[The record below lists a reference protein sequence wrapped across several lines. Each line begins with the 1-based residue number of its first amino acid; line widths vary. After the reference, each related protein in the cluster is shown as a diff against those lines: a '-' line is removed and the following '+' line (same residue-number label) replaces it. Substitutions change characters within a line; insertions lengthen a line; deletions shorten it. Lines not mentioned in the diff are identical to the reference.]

1 MMDLWI
7 LASVWIVAMALRLG
21 FLAFHF
27 SNLERLW
34 SDYERRGSQYQ
45 LARLLDYLT
54 LAVFLGAA
62 VWTLW
67 GLDSQD
73 PLRLV
78 KPEVL
83 FHMEV
88 LFRIFVAWLG
98 VSLLARLAVHR
109 FPRTNL
115 PGGLDQAKI
124 DLGVHLLM
132 AVLGALAA
140 TAVAW
145 VYFWWRG

>member
-1 MMDLWI
+1 MLV
-7 LASVWIVAMALRLG
+7 SVFVAAMALRLG

-27 SNLERLW
+27 NNLERLW
-34 SDYERRGSQYQ
+34 GDYERRGPYFQF
-45 LARLLDYLT
+45 ARTLDYLS
-54 LAVFLGAA
+54 LVVFLGAA

-73 PLRLV
+73 SLRLA
-78 KPEVL
+78 KP
-83 FHMEV
+83 EV

-98 VSLLARLAVHR
+98 VSLLGRLAVHR

-115 PGGLDQAKI
+115 PGGLGQAKV
-124 DLGVHLLM
+124 DLGIHLLL
-132 AVLGALAA
+132 AVLSALAA
-140 TAVAW
+140 TVVTW

>member
-1 MMDLWI
+1 MELWI
-7 LASVWIVAMALRLG
+7 LVSAFVVAMALRLG

-34 SDYERRGSQYQ
+34 GDYERRGSQYQ

-83 FHMEV
+83 I
-88 LFRIFVAWLG
+88 RIFVAWLG
-98 VSLLARLAVHR
+98 VSLLARLAIHR
-109 FPRTNL
+109 FPRTNQ

-132 AVLGALAA
+132 AVLSALAA

>member
-1 MMDLWI
+1 
-7 LASVWIVAMALRLG
+7 MALRLG
-21 FLAFHF
+21 FLSFHF
-27 SNLERLW
+27 NNLERLW
-34 SDYERRGSQYQ
+34 GDYERRGPYFQF
-45 LARLLDYLT
+45 ARTLDYLT
-54 LAVFLGAA
+54 LAVFLAA
-62 VWTLW
+62 AIWALW

-73 PLRLV
+73 ALRPV

-83 FHMEV
+83 FRKEV

-115 PGGLDQAKI
+115 PGGLEQAKI
-124 DLGVHLLM
+124 DLGVHLLL

>member
-1 MMDLWI
+1 MELWALVSI
-7 LASVWIVAMALRLG
+7 FIVAMALRLV

-27 SNLERLW
+27 TNLESLW
-34 SDYERRGSQYQ
+34 SDYERRGPRFQ
-45 LARLLDYLT
+45 LARSLDYLT
-54 LAVFLGAA
+54 LAVFLAA
-62 VWTLW
+62 AIWALW
-67 GLDSQD
+67 GLDSQE

-78 KPEVL
+78 KV
-83 FHMEV
+83 
-88 LFRIFVAWLG
+88 FVAWLG
-98 VSLLARLAVHR
+98 VSLLARLTVHR

-124 DLGVHLLM
+124 DLGVHLLL
-132 AVLGALAA
+132 AILSALAA